1 MRLTVRRISD
11 KKHKNTFDYKA
22 AVDNLSSIFSKY
34 PEYQQFKQ
42 EFDSIAQKRKR
53 KEGLPAWYELYD
65 GCSSIFSLSDRLGLK
80 KYYVTLYDDFS
91 KKGHGYGAMDAW
103 EPDHLKNPKI
113 PDLKKLANN
122 IDLLLSFMTG
132 IARNIL
138 ANEYP
143 KALNSYGKAHLALRD
158 KGKQLSSQLNNISYV
173 IYNYVKESI
182 MAYNH
187 RLFLSATIAI
197 GCAAEKALLLLLDAY
212 ISFLPL
218 RQERDSFIKRTRG
231 RFVKVQFEEFQK
243 SLNGHRNEIDKEL
256 TDGID
261 IVISGVFELLRQ
273 NRNSTGHPTG
283 KQMQKEEVFASLQ
296 VFVTYCKRIYKLI
309 NFFNAN
315 QNNEKNN
322 PK

>member
-1 MRLTVRRISD
+1 MSEVSEYIDEILAINEDALITYGKYVETLPTEYYRTSLILIWREAIEVADGIKSLVTLSSCNPIPILLRSIFELYLGISFIFSDNSKIKQRALAYGGVNIIRRIENYKKYDPNNPEYIDFKACLGSD
-11 KKHKNTFDYKA
+11 IIATVHSDNFDYKA

-173 IYNYVKESI
+173 
-182 MAYNH
+182 
-187 RLFLSATIAI
+187 
-197 GCAAEKALLLLLDAY
+197 EK
-212 ISFLPL
+212 
-218 RQERDSFIKRTRG
+218 
-231 RFVKVQFEEFQK
+231 
-243 SLNGHRNEIDKEL
+243 
-256 TDGID
+256 D
-261 IVISGVFELLRQ
+261 ICE
-273 NRNSTGHPTG
+273 N
-283 KQMQKEEVFASLQ
+283 
-296 VFVTYCKRIYKLI
+296 
-309 NFFNAN
+309 
-315 QNNEKNN
+315 
-322 PK
+322 

>member
-1 MRLTVRRISD
+1 MAQSL
-11 KKHKNTFDYKA
+11 A
-22 AVDNLSSIFSKY
+22 WEALSLHWKRQGNWQDCDSYRASYNDICI
-34 PEYQQFKQ
+34 
-42 EFDSIAQKRKR
+42 SIAELATRKGMI
-53 KEGLPAWYELYD
+53 KQPPVPPFQPYTQDISE
-65 GCSSIFSLSDRLGLK
+65 
-80 KYYVTLYDDFS
+80 
-91 KKGHGYGAMDAW
+91 
-103 EPDHLKNPKI
+103 
-113 PDLKKLANN
+113 
-122 IDLLLSFMTG
+122 
-132 IARNIL
+132 
-138 ANEYP
+138 
-143 KALNSYGKAHLALRD
+143 
-158 KGKQLSSQLNNISYV
+158 KGKQWIGSIIWSMVAQEVLYVDLSVNSLTGDRNTVFDITEYGRQVLSAGKPIPHDPEGYLLYLKTEIPNVDDV
-173 IYNYVKESI
+173 IYYYVKESI